1 MPVTNGQAYCDQ
13 KSFIKH
19 VFFGP
24 TTLSVMTFSTIQ
36 STVMLS
42 VADKHFMP
50 SVVMLNVVAPFS
62 LPQN

>member
-1 MPVTNGQAYCDQ
+1 MDKLIATK
-13 KSFIKH
+13 KSFLKY
-19 VFFGP
+19 VFFGS

-42 VADKHFMP
+42 VADKPFVP